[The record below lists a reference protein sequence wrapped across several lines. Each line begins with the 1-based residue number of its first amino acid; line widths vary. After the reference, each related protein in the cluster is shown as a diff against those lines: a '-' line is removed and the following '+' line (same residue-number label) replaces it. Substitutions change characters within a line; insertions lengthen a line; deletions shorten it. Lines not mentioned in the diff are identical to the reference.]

1 MRRAPLPLAQAVVFR
16 TARCVKSG
24 SRPLPGSRRLSKV
37 KHAIASG
44 RSPPR
49 ATWTSDRFWGN
60 TTSSWTSAMSSNPE
74 WPEWWA
80 R

>member
-49 ATWTSDRFWGN
+49 ATWTS
-60 TTSSWTSAMSSNPE
+60 
-74 WPEWWA
+74 
-80 R
+80 